1 MKMEGAHHFT
11 INGINS
17 KHVIPESFLNQ
28 LTQDK
33 VHEYKEAFNM
43 YDKDHDGILS
53 VQKLGAV
60 LRALG
65 HNPTEIEI
73 QEMID
78 EIDSEG
84 TGFIDFESFFGCRH
98 EP

>member
-1 MKMEGAHHFT
+1 
-11 INGINS
+11 
-17 KHVIPESFLNQ
+17 
-28 LTQDK
+28 
-33 VHEYKEAFNM
+33 M

-84 TGFIDFESFFGCRH
+84 CMSFELLNRLSTCDKICNGYH
-98 EP
+98 I

>member
-1 MKMEGAHHFT
+1 
-11 INGINS
+11 
-17 KHVIPESFLNQ
+17 
-28 LTQDK
+28 
-33 VHEYKEAFNM
+33 M

-53 VQKLGAV
+53 VQKLGVV
-60 LRALG
+60 LRAVG

-84 TGFIDFESFFGCRH
+84 TKETIHYIDEMLLRCYYLYKMIKLIKIILRSAILSRGH
-98 EP
+98 SSPLLLKVY

>member
-1 MKMEGAHHFT
+1 
-11 INGINS
+11 
-17 KHVIPESFLNQ
+17 
-28 LTQDK
+28 
-33 VHEYKEAFNM
+33 M

-84 TGFIDFESFFGCRH
+84 TYIKFVLYTINFYGWRIFIKHVWISKLVYGFYAVTFLCKENNCLKGNIG
-98 EP
+98 